1 MDNIKAVIFDFDNT
15 LGDRFEYCYQTY
27 RCFVKTFLPEI
38 DENSIL
44 FESMLQDLVLYDEY
58 GNVGNKDQ
66 ILRTFEQKYG
76 VRINMSGKEFARWW
90 IEHQYLFTVLFP
102 DAMDTVLKLK
112 EKYKIGILTNGAHLA
127 QWGKIEKSGL
137 LPYMD
142 AVLVSEDAG
151 FTKPDIRIFKMM
163 ADKLGLKCEECV
175 YVGDTFSLDIMGA
188 YNSGMK
194 PVWIWPSERA
204 KPSDFEVTRIR
215 NISDLLEIL

>member
-1 MDNIKAVIFDFDNT
+1 MDKIKAVIFDFDNT

-66 ILRTFEQKYG
+66 ILRTFEQKYD

-151 FTKPDIRIFKMM
+151 FTKPDIHIFQMM

-204 KPSDFEVTRIR
+204 KPSDFDVARIR
-215 NISDLLEIL
+215 NVSDLLEIL